1 LLKFCFHESDI
12 LFGFAYDLFLA
23 HSWNM
28 AESADAEAAP
38 AKKAKTAAK

>member
-1 LLKFCFHESDI
+1 LYCRHCQLLS
-12 LFGFAYDLFLA
+12 LPAA

-28 AESADAEAAP
+28 AESTDAEAAP